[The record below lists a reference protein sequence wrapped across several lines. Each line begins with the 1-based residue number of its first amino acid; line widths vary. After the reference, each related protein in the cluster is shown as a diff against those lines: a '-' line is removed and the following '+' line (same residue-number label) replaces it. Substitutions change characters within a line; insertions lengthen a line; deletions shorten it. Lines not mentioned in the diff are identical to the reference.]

1 MALTVEDG
9 TGVTGADCYADV
21 TACSAYAVAYYGSAL
36 DGSPASKEAAIG
48 RATAYLDGLRWKGT
62 RTYGRLQSLQWPR
75 SGVSDCEGEAIADD
89 EIPDEVII
97 AQHELARAEHQS
109 PGILSPQ
116 GSLRDSIVQRE
127 KVDVIEVAYD
137 TSRLSASTENAQV
150 LVDAAR
156 RRIRCFLIAGGA
168 TVRQTAMVVA

>member
-21 TACSAYAVAYYGSAL
+21 TACSAYAVAYYGSSL
-36 DGSPASKEAAIG
+36 TGSPASKEAAIR
-48 RATAYLDGLRWKGT
+48 RATAYLDSLRWKGT
-62 RTYGRLQSLQWPR
+62 RTNGRGQALAWPR

-109 PGILSPQ
+109 PGVLSPQ

-127 KVDVIEVAYD
+127 KVDVIDVAYD

-150 LVDAAR
+150 LVEAAM
-156 RRIRCFLIAGGA
+156 RRIRCFLVAGGA
-168 TVRQTAMVVA
+168 TVRQTAMVVV